1 MESSMDTVYN
11 AVVSI
16 LTASPA
22 ILVAL
27 VGCLLVMLRRRRHPR
42 ASALALVALLIHLF
56 NSFLFPIVYA
66 VLPALLTGRAFST
79 SSYTILYRGLAFFH
93 HLVEAVALALLLA
106 AVFAG
111 RGARPNTFERNIA

>member
-1 MESSMDTVYN
+1 MDTVYN

-27 VGCLLVMLRRRRHPR
+27 VGCLLVMIRWRRHPR
-42 ASALALVALLIHLF
+42 ASALALVALLIYLF

-93 HLVEAVALALLLA
+93 YLVEAVALALLLA

>member
-1 MESSMDTVYN
+1 MDTVYN

-79 SSYTILYRGLAFFH
+79 SSYTILYRGLAFSH